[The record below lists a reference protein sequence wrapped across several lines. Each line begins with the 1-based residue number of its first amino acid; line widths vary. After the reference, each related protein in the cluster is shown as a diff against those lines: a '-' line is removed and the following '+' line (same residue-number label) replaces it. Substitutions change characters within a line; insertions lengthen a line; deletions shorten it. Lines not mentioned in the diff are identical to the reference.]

1 MFHISDVKK
10 YTRCPVLYLKEQTA
24 PKREYH
30 PFVRLD
36 EQITDLAA
44 RKLGVDGKSCFIGKR
59 NDDPSLALEAMKD
72 HDWLMKARFSFR
84 QLRVKVPFL
93 HRHDD
98 GWDLYF
104 LYVGIWPHTD
114 DMQFYRDMVWVLENN
129 HILLKDIRL
138 IHLNA
143 HYVRG
148 KELDVSQL
156 FTVSDYFYNGRNNPT
171 TPVKD
176 AIFRKKTDLSELL
189 NEMENCTPETAGK
202 PVRTKKCAGRSRCRY
217 YASCFPDETVEPDN
231 SILTLI
237 AAQHRYEMKREGRT
251 RLKDADPERI
261 EGSRQQYAQIL
272 ADQEGGTHVDVL
284 GLRAWLSH
292 IQYPVSFLDFEWE
305 RFAVPPYEGMKP
317 YDVLP
322 FEYALY
328 IMQEDGSV
336 THRVYLNVHDDRRNM
351 AESLVR
357 DIPENGSVI
366 AYNAE
371 GAEKIRISEFAALY
385 PDLSEKLLAINERME
400 DLQLPFEG
408 GTVYDV
414 RMRGTWS
421 LKAIMNMMD
430 DPGYNELDIRQGMD
444 AVWQWRHLDYDD
456 DMPLAE
462 KQKIVDDLKKY
473 CGMDA
478 YAMTVVYRWLLKL
491 AGQDPE

>member
-10 YTRCPVLYLKEQTA
+10 YTRCPVLYARELDA

-44 RKLGVDGKSCFIGKR
+44 EKLGLKKEECFLGRK

-72 HDWLMKARFSFR
+72 HDWLIKARFAYK
-84 QLRVKVPFL
+84 QLRIKVPFL

-104 LYVGIWPHTD
+104 LFVGIYPHAD

-129 HILLKDIRL
+129 GIVLKDIRI

-148 KELDVSQL
+148 KELDVNQL
-156 FTVSDYFYNGRNNPT
+156 FVISDSFYNGKNNPT
-171 TPVKD
+171 LPVKE
-176 AIFRKKTDLSELL
+176 AIYRKKTDLSDLL
-189 NEMENCTPETAGK
+189 EQMEQCTLETAGQ
-202 PVRTKKCAGRSRCRY
+202 PVRSRRCTGRSKCRY
-217 YASCFPDETVEPDN
+217 YETCFPEEAGEPDN
-231 SILTLI
+231 SILTLN
-237 AAQHRYEMKREGRT
+237 ASQHRFEMYQRGIT
-251 RLKDADPERI
+251 RLKDADPDLI
-261 EGSRQQYAQIL
+261 EGTRQQYAQIL
-272 ADQEGGTHVDVL
+272 ADQEGGTHVDVM

-292 IQYPVSFLDFEWE
+292 LSYPISFLDFEWE

-328 IMQEDGSV
+328 VMQADGSI
-336 THRVYLNVHDDRRNM
+336 THKVYLSVHDDRRDM
-351 AESLVR
+351 AESLVH
-357 DIPENGSVI
+357 DIPENGSVL

-371 GAEKIRISEFAALY
+371 GAEKIRIEEFAQLY
-385 PDLSEKLLAINERME
+385 PDLSDRLLSINQRME

-414 RMRGTWS
+414 RMRGYWS
-421 LKAIMNMMD
+421 LKVIMNMMD
-430 DPGYNELDIRQGMD
+430 DPGYNELEIRQGMD

-456 DMPLAE
+456 DTSPEE
-462 KQKIVDDLKKY
+462 KQKIVEDLKKY

-478 YAMTVVYRWLLKL
+478 YAMTVVYQWLLKL
-491 AGQDPE
+491 AQRDPA